1 MLETILRLIA
11 KVMNKTSFLFIWPFS
26 ISLSLAVRVYGL
38 LFLLLM
44 MTDGAP
50 LLIVTASLPWRHT
63 HTHTHLTTN
72 THHSC
77 CAVSWLATFWAY
89 VPHGALYLQCSVWKL
104 LISTLYTISAL
115 CSAMAR
121 ANCGHITLLDDR
133 KTCFHPVMSQ
143 GLWPAIQYK
152 RHQSRTFFSSDCFV
166 FVIKSH
172 HKSKHK

>member
-63 HTHTHLTTN
+63 HTYTSN
-72 THHSC
+72 NEHSPF
-77 CAVSWLATFWAY
+77 L
-89 VPHGALYLQCSVWKL
+89 
-104 LISTLYTISAL
+104 L
-115 CSAMAR
+115 CSKLT
-121 ANCGHITLLDDR
+121 GHILGLR
-133 KTCFHPVMSQ
+133 APWGSILAVLSLKTPYLHSVYYLSSVLSHGKGKLRAYYFIGWQKNMLPSSYEPRVMACDSVQ
-143 GLWPAIQYK
+143 K
-152 RHQSRTFFSSDCFV
+152 T
-166 FVIKSH
+166 
-172 HKSKHK
+172 SK